1 MKYRIIAETE
11 KSGKINYYV
20 QKRKWYLLW
29 EFVVKKDKTNIRK
42 FSSIENAKFYIQ
54 QKKEEA
60 EKLRQSKIV
69 KREILT

>member
-29 EFVVKKDKTNIRK
+29 EFVVKNDKTNIRK

>member
-11 KSGKINYYV
+11 KSGKVNYYV

-29 EFVVKKDKTNIRK
+29 EFVVKNDKTNIRK

-69 KREILT
+69 KWEILK

>member
-11 KSGKINYYV
+11 KSGKVNYYV

-29 EFVVKKDKTNIRK
+29 EFVLNKYNTNIRK

>member
-11 KSGKINYYV
+11 KSGKVNYYV

>member
-11 KSGKINYYV
+11 KSGKVNYYV

-29 EFVVKKDKTNIRK
+29 EFVVKNDKTNIRK

>member
-29 EFVVKKDKTNIRK
+29 EFVVKNDKTNIRK

-54 QKKEEA
+54 QKNEEA

-69 KREILT
+69 KREILK

>member
-42 FSSIENAKFYIQ
+42 FSSIDNAKFYIQ

-69 KREILT
+69 KREILK

>member
-11 KSGKINYYV
+11 KSGKVNYYV

-29 EFVVKKDKTNIRK
+29 EFVVKNDKTNIRK

-69 KREILT
+69 KREILK

>member
-29 EFVVKKDKTNIRK
+29 EFVVKNDKTNIRK

-69 KREILT
+69 KREILK